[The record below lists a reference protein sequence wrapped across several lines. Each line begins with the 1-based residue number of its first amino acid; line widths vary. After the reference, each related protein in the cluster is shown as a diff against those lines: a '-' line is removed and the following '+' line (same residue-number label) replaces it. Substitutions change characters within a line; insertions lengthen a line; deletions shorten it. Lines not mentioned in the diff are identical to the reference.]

1 MPQKIASPVVTVETQ
16 PFWNAARE
24 GRFVVPVCAAC
35 GKAHWYPRAICPFCH
50 SAELSWEELRGTGT
64 VYSVTVSRRAPSP
77 EFADLV
83 PYVVALIDLDEGC
96 RMMSNIVGYDAS
108 LAQCG
113 SGPGI
118 STRMSG
124 SLVHARPCRSAR
136 VQPGTPS
143 TSASIGGSS
152 RC

>member
-1 MPQKIASPVVTVETQ
+1 MSANVRVPVIDADSA
-16 PFWNAARE
+16 PFWDAVAAHKLIAQKCA
-24 GRFVVPVCAAC
+24 GCSRFIF
-35 GKAHWYPRAICPFCH
+35 YPRAICPFCH

-113 SGPGI
+113 S
-118 STRMSG
+118 
-124 SLVHARPCRSAR
+124 R
-136 VQPGTPS
+136 VQVEFQLVSDSQVLPMFVLTES
-143 TSASIGGSS
+143 QE
-152 RC
+152 RK